1 MGTTPA
7 SSCLR
12 STTPPSDDGR
22 EYAAFPEGCE
32 YAAFPEGEEDQQQHV
47 VYNPQPATAR
57 GLQPLLAAL
66 CGLQPLLA
74 AACGLQPLAAPVRG
88 LHPQPAAIHG
98 LQPPLAGRG
107 GDTGGGGDR
116 EEGLRKTR
124 SIPWLEYSSPR
135 SRTASRQQP
144 CHVPA
149 DQCTREY
156 CALP

>member
-47 VYNPQPATAR
+47 VYNPQPAAAR
-57 GLQPLLAAL
+57 
-66 CGLQPLLA
+66 
-74 AACGLQPLAAPVRG
+74 GLQPLAAPVRG
-88 LHPQPAAIHG
+88 LHPQPAAIRG
-98 LQPPLAGRG
+98 LQPLLAGRG
-107 GDTGGGGDR
+107 GDTGGGGER

-124 SIPWLEYSSPR
+124 SIPWLELLLPSQLHSQPPAAWPR
-135 SRTASRQQP
+135 GSQYILYLLVKYTTS
-144 CHVPA
+144 H
-149 DQCTREY
+149 
-156 CALP
+156 

>member
-88 LHPQPAAIHG
+88 LHPQPAAIRG
-98 LQPPLAGRG
+98 LQPLLAGREG
-107 GDTGGGGDR
+107 TQG
-116 EEGLRKTR
+116 EEETEKKDCARLGVFHG
-124 SIPWLEYSSPR
+124 WNYSSPR
-135 SRTASRQQP
+135 SYTAAKPWAAS
-144 CHVPA
+144 
-149 DQCTREY
+149 
-156 CALP
+156 